1 MTIGTMDRIALA
13 ATFAAALLILAA
25 LGMTEAAEAQHVP
38 AAESLRLP
46 PPSGKSADGPRRHAS
61 ITSATHG
68 RH

>member
-1 MTIGTMDRIALA
+1 MKIDTVDRIALA

-38 AAESLRLP
+38 AVESLHLP
-46 PPSGKSADGPRRHAS
+46 PFSGKSAVGPRRHAS
-61 ITSATHG
+61 TPSATHG